1 MFKIPEIPNYI
12 KEKYELIDTNPLGAG
27 GFGAVFR
34 IRDKRVFNERVLKII
49 SKQNTE
55 KKYFDK
61 EKNFLLKVKGTNIV
75 KLIDYYEDNK
85 SDYYYFVFEKME
97 GDLQQLLDT
106 KYKNGMPLEMIKKIF
121 SQLNSALK
129 LMKNFKLSHRDLKP
143 ANILYSYI
151 GENDFIIKLAD
162 FGISTDLKTTQ
173 SATIIGTPVYMAPEI
188 EKGKY
193 NDKCDL
199 YSLGIILYQ
208 LKTGKNIFGNTL
220 EEFYINR
227 IKNKLTKTGDNL
239 LDDLIKNIVVYEPE
253 QRISWNEYFN
263 HPFFKSKLFDLLL
276 ENNNNDSNQK
286 YINGIIYY

>member
-12 KEKYELIDTNPLGAG
+12 KEKYEFIDTNPIGAG

-34 IRDKRVFNERVLKII
+34 IRDKIVFNESVLKII

-61 EKNFLLKVKGTNIV
+61 EKNFLLKVKGTNII
-75 KLIDYYEDNK
+75 KLFDYYEDN
-85 SDYYYFVFEKME
+85 DYYYFVFEKME

-129 LMKNFKLSHRDLKP
+129 LMKNLKYSHRDLKP

-173 SATIIGTPVYMAPEI
+173 TATIIGTPDYMAPEI

-227 IKNKLTKTGDNL
+227 IKNKLTKTGDEL

-286 YINGIIYY
+286 YINGIIYF

>member
-1 MFKIPEIPNYI
+1 
-12 KEKYELIDTNPLGAG
+12 
-27 GFGAVFR
+27 
-34 IRDKRVFNERVLKII
+34 
-49 SKQNTE
+49 
-55 KKYFDK
+55 
-61 EKNFLLKVKGTNIV
+61 
-75 KLIDYYEDNK
+75 
-85 SDYYYFVFEKME
+85 ME

-129 LMKNFKLSHRDLKP
+129 LMKNFEISHRDLKP

-151 GENDFIIKLAD
+151 DENDFIIKLAD

-173 SATIIGTPVYMAPEI
+173 NASIIGTPIYMAPEI

-227 IKNKLTKTGDNL
+227 IKNKFTKTGDKL

-276 ENNNNDSNQK
+276 EDNNNDSNQK

>member
-34 IRDKRVFNERVLKII
+34 IRDKRVFNEYVLKMI
-49 SKQNTE
+49 SKQNTN

-129 LMKNFKLSHRDLKP
+129 LMKNFEISHRDLKP

-199 YSLGIILYQ
+199 YSLGIIFYQ

-220 EEFYINR
+220 EEFYINS
-227 IKNKLTKTGDNL
+227 IKNKLTKTGDEL
-239 LDDLIKNIVVYEPE
+239 LDDLIKNIVVYEPKD
-253 QRISWNEYFN
+253 RINWDEYFN
-263 HPFFKSKLFDLLL
+263 HPFFKCKIFDLLL
-276 ENNNNDSNQK
+276 DSNQK

>member
-85 SDYYYFVFEKME
+85 SDHYYFVFEKME

-129 LMKNFKLSHRDLKP
+129 LMKNFEISHRDLKP

-227 IKNKLTKTGDNL
+227 IKNKLTKTGDEL
-239 LDDLIKNIVVYEPE
+239 LDDLIKNIVVYEPKD
-253 QRISWNEYFN
+253 RINWDEYFN
-263 HPFFKSKLFDLLL
+263 HPFFKCKIFDLLL
-276 ENNNNDSNQK
+276 DSNQK

>member
-1 MFKIPEIPNYI
+1 MFIPNYI
-12 KEKYELIDTNPLGAG
+12 KEKYEFIDINPLGAG
-27 GFGAVFR
+27 GFGAVFL
-34 IRDKRVFNERVLKII
+34 IRDKRVFNEGVLKII

-75 KLIDYYEDNK
+75 KLIDYYEDDK

-121 SQLNSALK
+121 SQLNSALQ
-129 LMKNFKLSHRDLKP
+129 LMKNFEISHRDLKP

-151 GENDFIIKLAD
+151 DSNKNDFIIKLAD
-162 FGISTDLKTTQ
+162 FGLVTTDLKNTKI
-173 SATIIGTPVYMAPEI
+173 ATYAGTPFYMAPEI

-208 LKTGKNIFGNTL
+208 LKTGKNIFGNTP

-227 IKNKLTKTGDNL
+227 KNNNLKKTGDKL
-239 LDDLIKNIVVYEPE
+239 LDDLIKNIVVYEPID
-253 QRISWNEYFN
+253 RISWNEYFN

-276 ENNNNDSNQK
+276 DSNQK

>member
-12 KEKYELIDTNPLGAG
+12 KEKYELIDANPIGAG

-34 IRDKRVFNERVLKII
+34 IRDKRVFNEYVLKMI
-49 SKQNTE
+49 SKQKTE

-75 KLIDYYEDNK
+75 KLIDYYEDDK

-162 FGISTDLKTTQ
+162 FGISTDLKTTTQ
-173 SATIIGTPVYMAPEI
+173 TASKIGTPVYMAPEI

-208 LKTGKNIFGNTL
+208 LKTGKNIFGNTP

-227 IKNKLTKTGDNL
+227 KNNNLKKTGDKL
-239 LDDLIKNIVVYEPE
+239 LDDLIKNIVVYEPID
-253 QRISWNEYFN
+253 RISWNEYFN

-276 ENNNNDSNQK
+276 DFNQK

>member
-1 MFKIPEIPNYI
+1 MFKIPVPNYI
-12 KEKYELIDTNPLGAG
+12 KEKYEFIDTNPIGTG

-34 IRDKRVFNERVLKII
+34 IRDKKVFNESVLKII
-49 SKQNTE
+49 SKQKTE

-61 EKNFLLKVKGTNIV
+61 EKNFLLKVKGTNII
-75 KLIDYYEDNK
+75 KLIDYYEDNN

-106 KYKNGMPLEMIKKIF
+106 KYKNGMPIEMIKKIF

-129 LMKNFKLSHRDLKP
+129 LMKNFEITHRDLKP

-151 GENDFIIKLAD
+151 DKNDFIIKLAD

-173 SATIIGTPVYMAPEI
+173 NASIIGTPIYMAPEI

-227 IKNKLTKTGDNL
+227 IKNKFTKTGDKL

-276 ENNNNDSNQK
+276 EDNNNDSNQK

>member
-1 MFKIPEIPNYI
+1 MFKIPNYI
-12 KEKYELIDTNPLGAG
+12 KEKYELIDTYPLGEG

-34 IRDKRVFNERVLKII
+34 IRDKRVFNEYVLKMI
-49 SKQNTE
+49 SKQKTE

-129 LMKNFKLSHRDLKP
+129 LMKNFEISHRDLKP

-173 SATIIGTPVYMAPEI
+173 SATIIGTPIYMAPEI

-227 IKNKLTKTGDNL
+227 IKNKLTKTGDEL

>member
-1 MFKIPEIPNYI
+1 
-12 KEKYELIDTNPLGAG
+12 
-27 GFGAVFR
+27 
-34 IRDKRVFNERVLKII
+34 
-49 SKQNTE
+49 
-55 KKYFDK
+55 
-61 EKNFLLKVKGTNIV
+61 
-75 KLIDYYEDNK
+75 
-85 SDYYYFVFEKME
+85 ME

-129 LMKNFKLSHRDLKP
+129 LMKNLKYSHRDLKP

-173 SATIIGTPVYMAPEI
+173 SATIIGTPIYMAPEI

-227 IKNKLTKTGDNL
+227 IKNKLTKTGDEL

-276 ENNNNDSNQK
+276 DSNQK

>member
-1 MFKIPEIPNYI
+1 MFIPNYI
-12 KEKYELIDTNPLGAG
+12 KEKYEFIDINPLGAG
-27 GFGAVFR
+27 GFGAVFL
-34 IRDKRVFNERVLKII
+34 IRDKRVFNEGVLKII

-75 KLIDYYEDNK
+75 KLIDYYEDDK

-129 LMKNFKLSHRDLKP
+129 LMKNFEISHRDLKP

-151 GENDFIIKLAD
+151 DSNKNDFIIKLAD
-162 FGISTDLKTTQ
+162 FGLATNLKNTNI
-173 SATIIGTPVYMAPEI
+173 ATYAGTPFYMAPEI
-188 EKGKY
+188 EKEKY
-193 NDKCDL
+193 SDKCDL

-208 LKTGKNIFGNTL
+208 LKTGNFIFGNTY
-220 EEFYINR
+220 EEFYTNR
-227 IKNKLTKTGDNL
+227 KNNNLKKTGDKL
-239 LDDLIKNIVVYEPE
+239 LDDLIKNIVAYDPKD
-253 QRISWNEYFN
+253 RINWDEYFN
-263 HPFFKSKLFDLLL
+263 HPFFKCK
-276 ENNNNDSNQK
+276 N
-286 YINGIIYY
+286 I

>member
-12 KEKYELIDTNPLGAG
+12 KEKYELIDANPIGAG

-34 IRDKRVFNERVLKII
+34 IRDKRVFNEYVLKMI
-49 SKQNTE
+49 SKQKTE

-75 KLIDYYEDNK
+75 KLIDYYEDDK

-162 FGISTDLKTTQ
+162 FGISTDLKTTTQ
-173 SATIIGTPVYMAPEI
+173 TASKIGTPIYMAPEI

-220 EEFYINR
+220 
-227 IKNKLTKTGDNL
+227 
-239 LDDLIKNIVVYEPE
+239 
-253 QRISWNEYFN
+253 
-263 HPFFKSKLFDLLL
+263 
-276 ENNNNDSNQK
+276 
-286 YINGIIYY
+286 

>member
-1 MFKIPEIPNYI
+1 
-12 KEKYELIDTNPLGAG
+12 
-27 GFGAVFR
+27 
-34 IRDKRVFNERVLKII
+34 
-49 SKQNTE
+49 
-55 KKYFDK
+55 
-61 EKNFLLKVKGTNIV
+61 
-75 KLIDYYEDNK
+75 
-85 SDYYYFVFEKME
+85 
-97 GDLQQLLDT
+97 
-106 KYKNGMPLEMIKKIF
+106 MIKKIF
-121 SQLNSALK
+121 LQLNSAFK
-129 LMKNFKLSHRDLKP
+129 IMKNFGITHRDLKP

-151 GENDFIIKLAD
+151 DSNKNDFIIKLAD
-162 FGISTDLKTTQ
+162 FGLVTTDLKNTKI
-173 SATIIGTPVYMAPEI
+173 ATYAGTPFYMAPEI

-276 ENNNNDSNQK
+276 DSNQK